1 MELDIRQK
9 KVVEAEEDKILCL
22 AAAGSG
28 KSIPNS
34 TKIPTLE
41 GWKRVDEVKVGD
53 YLINELGQPTQVL
66 GVYPQGE
73 KEVYEISFGDGRVA
87 RCCKDHIWNVN
98 KITWKNK
105 DEYRDYTV
113 EQLLKEGFVY
123 KDRRAKF
130 SIPCSL
136 AIEWSK
142 KRYDIDPYIMGVFLG
157 DGCCKGKSQLVLSSK
172 DESIPLLCAEKMG
185 EDRQVKTEL
194 WYNNKYQWRFYTENE
209 DKKEYFNT
217 IEYFQKYKNEVL
229 QYSYNKRIPEEY
241 KIGSIKQRLSLVQGL
256 MDTDGSISKS
266 NGQLRFTSTSYFL
279 IKDMQ
284 EVLSSLGYVSKLYRE
299 KREELYTDKCYYI
312 LINIPNKEKEKL
324 FRVKRKKDIAATY
337 ANINQKHDYSKTTI
351 RSIKKTKEIEKM
363 TCFYVDNPK
372 HLFLMNDCLVTHNT
386 TVLTER
392 IRHLIVNSKVAPE
405 TICAISFTNMAAD
418 EMKKRLGNIA
428 DGVFIGT
435 IHSLANN
442 VCISNGIN
450 TDKYIADIEFDMILK
465 KALTIPAS
473 KYPKF
478 QHLLIDEFQD
488 TGALEYNFI
497 EKIPTKN
504 FFAIGDERQCQPA
517 GTKIK
522 LRNGVIKNIEDI
534 KVGDS
539 IIWFSQK
546 DSYIC
551 GNKVSF
557 DSIEKKVEKVASRDF
572 VNDDLI
578 TITTETGK
586 QTKYTPNHIGF
597 VKLHDSEYQHV
608 VYLMCNGKGRFR
620 IGKIPMYANNKSR
633 INPWRT
639 KMSDE
644 GCTKLWLL
652 KAFKTDKEARLLEQK
667 LSYKY
672 QIPQTCWQIGK
683 VQWTEEDI
691 NYIYEGLNTYES
703 AKACLKEFHRN
714 IDYPL
719 LDNTY
724 DNAHPIHFA
733 KNAVTQI
740 YACNIMPEVMDF
752 LIHDETQKHK
762 KKYEQIKKVE
772 YDFIKE
778 PIKVYSLQTEGGT
791 YIADEIVTHNCI
803 YQFKGSSDIYLKNLY
818 LDANCQTYFLNKNYR
833 CAPNIISYADSLIAS
848 MSKLSPK
855 TEPVKSKNGYVRDD
869 FSFLEAIKELEWS
882 QDWGNWFILCRTNNE
897 LATAVDIL
905 EKKNIPNIS
914 FKKGDL
920 DLIEM
925 ETLLKDNRVKVL
937 TIHTAKGLENKN
949 VIVTGASLYSEEERK
964 IAYVAA
970 TRAEQS
976 LYWCPSICRRGK
988 IGRPSNR
995 DVADAGRVFEKASK
1009 NMINFG

>member
-9 KVVEAEEDKILCL
+9 KVVEAKEDKILCL

-28 KSIPNS
+28 KACPNS
-34 TKIPTLE
+34 SKIPTPN
-41 GWKRVDEVKVGD
+41 GWITVGEVKAGG
-53 YLINELGQPTQVL
+53 YLFDKDGNPTKVL

-73 KEVYEISFGDGRVA
+73 KEVYEITFGDGRKA
-87 RCCKDHIWNVN
+87 KCSIDHIWTVH
-98 KITWKNK
+98 KKTWKDIYSFKEYTLK
-105 DEYRDYTV
+105 DILEDNWERIDKRGH
-113 EQLLKEGFVY
+113 KEHL
-123 KDRRAKF
+123 F
-130 SIPCSL
+130 SIPCSKAVKYNVGEKL
-136 AIEWSK
+136 N
-142 KRYDIDPYIMGVFLG
+142 IDPYLFGVFLG
-157 DGCCKGKSQLVLSSK
+157 DGCCRQEYLTLSSNDKEIVEEIQRILNCPKLYK
-172 DESIPLLCAEKMG
+172 DPANYSWYFYKNINNELFKTKDIFKDYMNSICCYSYDKSIP
-185 EDRQVKTEL
+185 DDF
-194 WYNNKYQWRFYTENE
+194 KYTSIENR
-209 DKKEYFNT
+209 YAL
-217 IEYFQKYKNEVL
+217 I
-229 QYSYNKRIPEEY
+229 
-241 KIGSIKQRLSLVQGL
+241 QGL
-256 MDTDGSISKS
+256 MDTDGSIWYSGGRYSTKFYTTS
-266 NGQLRFTSTSYFL
+266 PKLRDDF
-279 IKDMQ
+279 IEIMG
-284 EVLSSLGYVSKLYRE
+284 SLGYICTYRIDKRE
-299 KREELYTDKCYYI
+299 KYTNGEAYAVS
-312 LINIPNKEKEKL
+312 INIPNSEKHKL
-324 FRVKRKKDIAATY
+324 FRLKRKKEIALES
-337 ANINQKHDYSKTTI
+337 INKKQSRHYDRTTI
-351 RSIKKTKEIEKM
+351 IDIQDLGYQEEM
-363 TCFYVDNPK
+363 TCFYVDNNE
-372 HLFLMNDCLVTHNT
+372 HLFLTENFIVTHNT
-386 TVLTER
+386 RCLTER
-392 IRHLIVNSKVAPE
+392 VRYLLNNNCKPQDIACI
-405 TICAISFTNMAAD
+405 TYTNMAAD

-442 VCISNGIN
+442 VCVSNGIN

-465 KALTIPAS
+465 KALTIPTS

-557 DSIEKKVEKVASRDF
+557 NSIEKKVEKVASRDF

-724 DNAHPIHFA
+724 DNAHHIHFA

-803 YQFKGSSDIYLKNLY
+803 YQFKGASDKYLRNLY
-818 LDANCQTYFLNKNYR
+818 LDAKCKTYLLNKNYR

-855 TEPVKSKNGYVRDD
+855 TEPVKSKNGYIRDD
-869 FSFLEAIKELEWS
+869 FSFSEAIEELEWS

-949 VIVTGASLYSEEERK
+949 VIVTGARLYSEEERK

-995 DVADAGRVFEKASK
+995 DVADAGKVFEKASK
-1009 NMINFG
+1009 NMVDFG